1 MFSPAQHNST
11 FPSNYIEF
19 PRTGM
24 KVVMHE
30 ASNIPWECVMF
41 QTGAHAILSTRGFC
55 DNAPKKRTFPAN
67 ALYRLAIFRM
77 RKLPLSLRPAS
88 INYLILKGLIIPF
101 FFSFFF
107 KSTYNVFFVPK
118 GSLDIILEKNNNGVI
133 PTFQNITANL
143 ISRAMMLKILFSTL
157 FSHNAAYSVR

>member
-1 MFSPAQHNST
+1 MYHNSAFTKHRDPSRSPAATVFKSMFSPAQHNST
-11 FPSNYIEF
+11 FTSNYIEF

-55 DNAPKKRTFPAN
+55 DNAPKKRTIQAN
-67 ALYRLAIFRM
+67 VLYRLAIFRM

-88 INYLILKGLIIPF
+88 INYLILKGLIILF
-101 FFSFFF
+101 FFLS
-107 KSTYNVFFVPK
+107 P
-118 GSLDIILEKNNNGVI
+118 
-133 PTFQNITANL
+133 L
-143 ISRAMMLKILFSTL
+143 IMYFLCQKEVWILFWKKKQ
-157 FSHNAAYSVR
+157 